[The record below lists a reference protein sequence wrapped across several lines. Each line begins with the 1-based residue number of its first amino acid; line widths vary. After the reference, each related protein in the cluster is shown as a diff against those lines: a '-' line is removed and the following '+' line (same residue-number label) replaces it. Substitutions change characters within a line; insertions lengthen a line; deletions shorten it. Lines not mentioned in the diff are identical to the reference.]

1 VRRISSVEIAGS
13 GVEIA
18 HPHIIH
24 PDRLLD
30 RGGLEF
36 NILALL
42 KGSELGARINAT
54 KTFNLVAVYG

>member
-1 VRRISSVEIAGS
+1 MSIVSILSR
-13 GVEIA
+13 
-18 HPHIIH
+18 HIIH